1 MSSSRAVEIKI
12 NKILAFCAGAILVS
26 CGGGGGG
33 GGGGVATPAPAP
45 VPPPTYIIS
54 EGNSYSTLVPS
65 LLYIDENMNGMRD
78 ANEKTVAPSSNGS
91 FSFTT
96 GNSSEVSCLK
106 NLHILSEDPKN
117 FTYNPSAGE
126 NLGITPFTTIFK
138 DLQTT
143 FGINY
148 VDPSRTVSDVNCST
162 WEEYKLITA
171 KNQIENITLKR
182 VLKYDGATYD
192 MLASNPTGP
201 DTFDASAS
209 SKAQDLEKFYTSLL
223 SIETNVKTDL
233 QNLIIANLP
242 GQNISLK
249 TRSEL
254 DTSNLRIFLNSSGY
268 PNPSTDLSPVA
279 QNIDT
284 IAVQAGLDFYLTL
297 ENYSGSYDNSFEVLI
312 DDIKINNAG
321 TILQKSTSCYIN
333 FSSICK
339 VDPTF
344 RNVIA
349 YGTPR
354 IRDIL
359 HKKTTRGVESF
370 YSVENITDSS
380 SLACSQVD
388 NITLTDVSLANET
401 RVYGYS
407 EYLGTGTYN
416 IDDLGCYVSSS
427 NRTRWLDVTNFYS
440 NGAYAAITTYFTQ
453 NSNQPSITNNF
464 PTSINYDFYDEIDT
478 PPDQIPAA
486 YIDAFLA
493 LGTGGWNTFDTILS
507 TESLRNTN
515 VEVELFFITTEGRAG
530 LVSAFIGRTSSVLV
544 CVPIDG
550 EAVSESISNAD
561 MASKNYTILDA
572 CRTQLTPTYQATTER
587 SIRNKSP
594 YRGFIDE

>member
-1 MSSSRAVEIKI
+1 MLFVKNRIFLV
-12 NKILAFCAGAILVS
+12 FCFAIVLVS

-33 GGGGVATPAPAP
+33 GGGGPSSAPAPAP
-45 VPPPTYIIS
+45 APPPTYIIS
-54 EGNSYSTLVPS
+54 EGNTYSTSVPS

-78 ANEKTVAPSSNGS
+78 VNEKTVAPSSNGS

-96 GNSSEVSCLK
+96 GNSSEVSCLE

-117 FTYNPSAGE
+117 FTYNPSAGK

-143 FGINY
+143 IGINY
-148 VDPSRTVSDVNCST
+148 VDPSRIVSDVNCSA
-162 WEEYKLITA
+162 WEEYKLITT
-171 KNQIENITLKR
+171 KNSIEDVTLKR

-192 MLASNPTGP
+192 MLAANPTGP
-201 DTFDASAS
+201 DTFDANAS

-233 QNLIIANLP
+233 QNLIITNLP

-279 QNIDT
+279 QNIDN

-380 SLACSQVD
+380 SLACVQVD
-388 NITLTDVSLANET
+388 NITLTDVSLTNET

-407 EYLGTGTYN
+407 EYLGRGTYN

-440 NGAYAAITTYFTQ
+440 NGAYATITTYFTQ

-478 PPDQIPAA
+478 PPEQIPAA

-493 LGTGGWNTFDTILS
+493 LGTGGWNTFDIILA
-507 TESLRNTN
+507 TESLRNTD
-515 VEVELFFITTEGRAG
+515 VQVDLSFRTTEGRSG
-530 LVSAFIGRTSSVLV
+530 LVRAIIGRNSSLLI

-550 EAVSESISNAD
+550 EVVSESISNAD

-572 CRTQLTPTYQATTER
+572 CRTQLIPTYQATTER
-587 SIRNKSP
+587 TISNKSP
-594 YRGFIDE
+594 YRGFLDE